1 MLDRFRKF
9 WTNLFK
15 PIAHLLIRL
24 GVSPDAVT
32 VVGTL
37 GVAGGAL
44 YFFPRGEFLVGVIVI
59 TCFVF
64 SDMVDGYM
72 ARTMGV
78 SSKWGAFLD
87 STLDRFGDAAVFS
100 GLAIWYFRGGDDHLL
115 AYVALWVLVM
125 GSVTSYARARAESL
139 GMVANVGIA
148 ERSDRLVSVLLL
160 TGLAGLLDWPILI
173 AIALWALAAATTVTV
188 IQRMV
193 LVRRQALADPT
204 LPS

>member
-1 MLDRFRKF
+1 MLERFRTF
-9 WTNLFK
+9 WTNVFK
-15 PIAHLLIRL
+15 PIGDLLIRL

-44 YFFPRGEFLVGVIVI
+44 YFFPRGDFFVGAAVVS
-59 TCFVF
+59 CFVF
-64 SDMVDGYM
+64 SDMLDGYM

-100 GLAIWYFRGGDDHLL
+100 GLAIWYFREGDNPLL

-160 TGLAGLLDWPILI
+160 TGLSGIFDWPILI
-173 AIALWALAAATTVTV
+173 AIALWALAVATTVTV
-188 IQRMV
+188 VQRMV

>member
-1 MLDRFRKF
+1 MLQRFKTF

-37 GVAGGAL
+37 GVSGSAL
-44 YFFPRGEFLVGVIVI
+44 YFYPRGQFFLGTVVI

-72 ARTMGV
+72 ARTTGA

-100 GLAIWYFRGGDDHLL
+100 GLAIWYFRGGDNHLL

-148 ERSDRLVSVLLL
+148 ERSDRLVSVLVL
-160 TGLAGLLDWPILI
+160 TGLSGIFDWPILI
-173 AIALWALAAATTVTV
+173 AIALWGLAAATTVTV
-188 IQRMV
+188 VQRMV